1 MSLQSQLNSFV
12 LRVAEKFDGLEEQ
25 AGSLDQL
32 NTVAKSNLVVA
43 INELAARPIGSGGSS
58 STGIAYTHV
67 QLVAEAIWTVNH
79 NLGMRPAVTILDSG
93 GTEVEADVMHMSANQ
108 LVIRF
113 AIPISGTARLT

>member
-12 LRVAEKFDGLEEQ
+12 LRVAEKFDGIEER

-32 NTVAKSNLVVA
+32 STVAKSNLVVA
-43 INELAARPIGSGGSS
+43 INELAARESGGS

-93 GTEVEADVMHMSANQ
+93 GTEVEADVMHMSTNQ

-113 AIPISGTARLT
+113 AIPLAGVARLT

>member
-1 MSLQSQLNSFV
+1 MSLQSQLNSLV
-12 LRVAEKFDGLEEQ
+12 LRVAEKFDGLEER
-25 AGSLDQL
+25 AGSLEQL
-32 NTVAKSNLVVA
+32 DTVAKSNLVVA
-43 INELAARPIGSGGSS
+43 INELAARPIGGGTS

-67 QLVAEAIWTVNH
+67 QLVAEAIWAVNH

-93 GTEVEADVMHMSANQ
+93 GTEVEADVMHMNANQ

>member
-12 LRVAEKFDGLEEQ
+12 LRVAEKFEGVAER

-43 INELAARPIGSGGSS
+43 INELAARESGSS

-67 QLVAEAIWTVNH
+67 QLVAEAAWTVNH
-79 NLGMRPAVTILDSG
+79 NLGMRPAVAILDSG
-93 GTEVEADVMHMSANQ
+93 GTEVAADVMHMSTNQ

-113 AIPISGTARLT
+113 AIPVSGTARLT

>member
-12 LRVAEKFDGLEEQ
+12 LRVAEKFDGLDKRT
-25 AGSLDQL
+25 GSLNHL
-32 NTVAKSNLVVA
+32 STVAKSDLVAA
-43 INELAARPIGSGGSS
+43 INELATHNPGS

-67 QLVAEAIWTVNH
+67 QLVAETIWTVNH

-93 GTEVEADVMHMSANQ
+93 GTEVEADVRHMNTNQ

-113 AIPISGTARLT
+113 AIPVAGVARLT